1 MVRVRNH
8 EVRKIRYS
16 TKKRVTAEEKE
27 EQIRAARRR
36 LAKQK
41 AEAEGKAPAGEK
53 AETVP
58 PAAAPTEAPV
68 VPAEPAP
75 AVQA

>member
-1 MVRVRNH
+1 MRNH

-41 AEAEGKAPAGEK
+41 AEAEGKVPVAEK
-53 AETVP
+53 AEVAP

-68 VPAEPAP
+68 VPAEPDP
-75 AVQA
+75 AVTKA